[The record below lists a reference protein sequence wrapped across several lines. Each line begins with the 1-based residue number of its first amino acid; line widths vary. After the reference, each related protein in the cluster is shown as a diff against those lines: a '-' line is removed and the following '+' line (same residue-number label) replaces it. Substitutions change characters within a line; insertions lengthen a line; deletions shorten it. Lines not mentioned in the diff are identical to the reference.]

1 MAAALAYGLDL
12 EGGVRS
18 EVRADARDAIVTKL
32 SPDMHILV
40 RLENRT
46 HDTASNIGQACSL
59 APGEVRSHLA
69 QLASL
74 RLLTSYPLNGSVP
87 PSRVHAITDQG
98 LRKVYSHG
106 L

>member
-1 MAAALAYGLDL
+1 MDDL

-18 EVRADARDAIVTKL
+18 EVRGDARDAILTKL
-32 SPDMHILV
+32 SPDMRILAH
-40 RLENRT
+40 LENRT

-59 APGEVRSHLA
+59 APGEVRAHLA

-74 RLLTSYPLNGSVP
+74 RLLMSYPLRGAVP
-87 PSRVHAITDQG
+87 PARVHAITDEG
-98 LRKVYSHG
+98 LRKFYSLG